1 MFSQFLK
8 GLSNCFKV
16 PELRQKILFTLGI
29 LVIYR
34 LGCYIPTPGI
44 NGEALS
50 QFFQKMNSANGGN
63 NLLTIMSMFSGGGFG
78 RGGSRGG
85 SMTVFALGVMPYIS
99 SSIIMQLLT
108 AVIPSLEKLSK
119 EGQAGYKKINQ
130 YTRYGTVGLAMVQGF
145 FIALW
150 LESPTSFG
158 GVQIVAHPGWGFRF
172 TTMMS
177 LTAGTVFLM
186 WLGERIQE
194 KGVGNGTSL
203 IITTGILSQ
212 APMAYYYLQLLL
224 NPTSGAS
231 QLQPIALVLMCFFL
245 VAVIISVTLI
255 SQGQRRIPVQ
265 YARRGGTTSQA
276 VGQGT
281 FIPLKVDTAGIIA
294 IIFAQ
299 SIILFP
305 VTISSF
311 WPQSN
316 LQHFAS
322 FISRG
327 HWPYYTIY
335 AALII
340 FFCYFYTAI
349 VFNPTDVAENLK
361 KHGGFVPGIRPG
373 KETADYLD
381 YVLTRITV
389 VGSLFICI
397 IAVMPDSIMASF
409 QVPYLVASFFGGT
422 GVLITVGVMLDTMK
436 QIESHLQMHH
446 YEGFM
451 KYGQLRSRNLSSS
464 AMSFSSGAVSGGGA
478 Q

>member
-8 GLSNCFKV
+8 GFSNCFKV

-29 LVIYR
+29 LAVYR
-34 LGCYIPTPGI
+34 LGCFIPTPGI
-44 NGEALS
+44 NGVALNE
-50 QFFQKMNSANGGN
+50 FFQKMSSANGGGN
-63 NLLTIMSMFSGGGFG
+63 VVGIMDMFSGGALGK
-78 RGGSRGG
+78 
-85 SMTVFALGVMPYIS
+85 MTVLSLGVMPYIS

-108 AVIPSLEKLSK
+108 AVIPALEKVSK

-130 YTRYGTVGLAMVQGF
+130 YTRYGTVGLAMIQSF
-145 FIALW
+145 FISLW
-150 LESPTSFG
+150 LESPTAFG
-158 GVQIVAHPGWGFRF
+158 GVQIVSNPGWGFRF
-172 TTMMS
+172 TTVMT
-177 LTAGTVFLM
+177 LTAGTIFLM

-194 KGVGNGTSL
+194 RGVGNGTSL
-203 IITTGILSQ
+203 IITAGILSR
-212 APMAYYYLQLLL
+212 APTAYHYLTLLL
-224 NPTSGAS
+224 DPKSGAG
-231 QLQPIALVLMCFFL
+231 QLQPIAIVFMVFFL
-245 VAVIISVTLI
+245 IAVIIGVTLI

-265 YARRGGTTSQA
+265 YARRGGSASSTGTT
-276 VGQGT
+276 VGGQGT

-305 VTISSF
+305 ATISSF
-311 WPQSN
+311 LPHSG
-316 LQHFAS
+316 LQQFAS
-322 FISRG
+322 WIQRG
-327 HWPYYTIY
+327 HTLYYVIY
-335 AALII
+335 ATLII

-361 KHGGFVPGIRPG
+361 KNSGFVPGIRPG

-381 YVLTRITV
+381 YVLTRITL
-389 VGSLFICI
+389 VGALFICI

-409 QVPYLVASFFGGT
+409 KVPYLVASFFGGT

-451 KYGQLRSRNLSSS
+451 KSGQLRGRR
-464 AMSFSSGAVSGGGA
+464 
-478 Q
+478 